1 MGQLA
6 SLNCLVCK
14 KNSWKG
20 IVVLEKQICPSCE
33 QKIVKLDTSDHTYLE
48 YVISLKQLW
57 RDKPSI

>member
-1 MGQLA
+1 
-6 SLNCLVCK
+6 
-14 KNSWKG
+14 
-20 IVVLEKQICPSCE
+20 LEKQICPSCE